1 MPDDPIIPRPD
12 RALGPGVER
21 LVALRPAA
29 QAFIDVGRYGNVF
42 AGWRAQIA
50 RLIQR
55 LAREVAASR
64 LETATGAALRDLCA
78 SEFDT
83 VLPVE
88 PRAAVGDVMLL
99 RNVDGGPGV
108 IPKGTRFRRPAK
120 ADPLLPRTE
129 ASYVTPADV
138 VVPQGPFHVPVP
150 IVATRPGAFA
160 NMPTGLYSQS
170 QQTFGTADLELGDKL
185 FDKSFSVLT
194 ASAAG
199 GTDGLNDDVLRAAA
213 RAYAVGRYAPTVGAV
228 LAQALLHG
236 AVHVAVIEDPVA
248 AQSQVLALDASW
260 ATAPSWRVALQT
272 AVNSEG
278 FGLRAQVFDGTNTFV
293 RVRASFALRREL
305 NVTDTSPVTAAINTA
320 TAAYFTTRAD
330 WYSFRNGTLRAALS
344 RAHRAI
350 RACTSVAVIDAAP
363 GGDPVRE
370 PTAALSPTAGAVHW
384 ALAPGA
390 VEITYTDG
398 SQNLSVKRR

>member
-1 MPDDPIIPRPD
+1 MADAPIIPRPEQ
-12 RALGPGVER
+12 ALGPGVER

-55 LAREVAASR
+55 LVREVAASR

-88 PRAAVGDVMLL
+88 PRAAIGDVMLL
-99 RNVDGGPGV
+99 RNVDGAPGV
-108 IPKGTRFRRPAK
+108 IPKGTRFRRPTK

-129 ASYVTPADV
+129 ATYVTPMDV
-138 VVPQGPFHVPVP
+138 VVPQGLFHVPVP

-160 NMPTGLYSQS
+160 NTPTGLYAQS
-170 QQTFGTADLELGDKL
+170 QQPFGTADLQLADTL
-185 FDKSFSVLT
+185 FDKSFSVQS

-199 GTDGLNDDVLRAAA
+199 GSDGLTDDVLRAAA

-248 AQSQVLALDASW
+248 AQSQVLALDTSW
-260 ATAPSWRVALQT
+260 ATAPSWRVTLQT
-272 AVNSEG
+272 AVNAEG

-293 RVRASFALRREL
+293 RVKASIALRREL
-305 NVTDTSPVTAAINTA
+305 NVTDTSPVTAAINA
-320 TAAYFTTRAD
+320 AAAAYFNTRAD
-330 WYSFRNGTLRAALS
+330 WYSFRAGALRAALS

-350 RACTSVAVIDAAP
+350 RACTSVAFVDAAP
-363 GGDPVRE
+363 TGDPVSE
-370 PTAALSPTAGAVHW
+370 PTVPVSPTAGAIHW
-384 ALAPGA
+384 ALPPGA
-390 VEITYTDG
+390 VEVTYADG
-398 SQNLSVKRR
+398 DSTIKRRR